1 MIPVTRANTVIK
13 RCNLNILILFI
24 LTLKQPSRSFLRQRD
39 ALKTSS
45 KFIEHPYH
53 ALWHGCSPLNLLHI
67 FRALIPENTSEG
79 LLLVLPISGTNYP
92 LIYGIKI
99 FSFTSLPYL
108 IWNVY
113 IYICIYMYVYICMYI
128 CMYIYVYVY
137 MYVYMYICISK
148 LCVFEYYMSNYSF
161 I

>member
-1 MIPVTRANTVIK
+1 MVDLHLLMITVTRANTVIT

-79 LLLVLPISGTNYP
+79 LLLVLPISGMNYP

-113 IYICIYMYVYICMYI
+113 IYIYVCIYMYI
-128 CMYIYVYVY
+128 
-137 MYVYMYICISK
+137 
-148 LCVFEYYMSNYSF
+148 
-161 I
+161 

>member
-24 LTLKQPSRSFLRQRD
+24 LTLKQPSRSFLRHRD

-53 ALWHGCSPLNLLHI
+53 ALWHGSSPLNLLHI

-113 IYICIYMYVYICMYI
+113 IYIYMYVYMYVYIC
-128 CMYIYVYVY
+128 IY
-137 MYVYMYICISK
+137 K
-148 LCVFEYYMSNYSF
+148 LCVFEYYISNYSF